1 MNSIGSR
8 IVSRRKE
15 LGLKG
20 KELALRVGCHPPDIS
35 DWEKC
40 KNVPS
45 VESLI
50 KLARALNTTE
60 TWLASG
66 KSPKN
71 PGDGQGKSKI
81 TQLPVENSLPDAE
94 NHPDI
99 YWEAE
104 MIKDKNQI
112 IELQQDKIELQNE
125 RIRGLEASLAQ
136 LEEGKGN
143 KSSKKQAG

>member
-1 MNSIGSR
+1 MKTIGSR
-8 IVSRRKE
+8 IVERRKE

-20 KELALRVGCHPPDIS
+20 KELAQRVGCHPPDIS

-50 KLARALNTTE
+50 KLARALDTTE

-66 KSPKN
+66 KNPKN
-71 PGDGQGKSKI
+71 LDRRENSKI
-81 TQLPVENSLPDAE
+81 THLPVENKERGEENKPDT
-94 NHPDI
+94 H
-99 YWEAE
+99 WEAE

-112 IELQQDKIELQNE
+112 IELQRDKIESQQGKIQE
-125 RIRGLEASLAQ
+125 LEARLAEM
-136 LEEGKGN
+136 EERKGS
-143 KSSKKQAG
+143 KPSKKQAG